1 MLVHRVV
8 MPVTEALSWTV
19 LADDG
24 EPVEPVESYLAHLAA
39 LERSPETV
47 RAYAFG
53 LKAYFEFLAAHD
65 VVWDQ
70 ASVEDVGRF
79 VAWLRAPASNVVVLD
94 GGTARRAPATV
105 NRYLAAVFGFYDH
118 HARSGVGLGSQLVVW
133 RRSNRGGYKPFLN
146 HIGKPRAVPTR
157 PIGLVVPARSPR
169 TLRPEDVA
177 AILAACDRLR
187 DRLLIAMLAE
197 TGMRV
202 GQALGLRHSDIMSR
216 QLEIRIVPRVDNANG
231 ARAKTRSIATIP
243 ISAPLARLYS
253 TYMLDEYGELDS
265 DYVFVNLWSSPVGR
279 PLHYQAVHK
288 LVGRLRRRSGVDFT
302 LHMLR
307 HTHAT
312 ALIRAGVPIEVVA
325 RLLTHRSSTTT
336 SSTYVH
342 LDAADIRAA
351 LADAGV
357 FPPTDK
363 ETTR

>member
-1 MLVHRVV
+1 VIVHRVV
-8 MPVTEALSWTV
+8 MPVTEAVSWTV
-19 LADDG
+19 LGDDG
-24 EPVEPVESYLAHLAA
+24 EPVSPVESYLAHLAA

-53 LKAYFEFLAAHD
+53 LKAYFEFLAVHA
-65 VVWDQ
+65 VAWDE

-94 GGTARRAPATV
+94 AGTARRSPATV
-105 NRYLAAVFGFYDH
+105 NRYLAAVFGLYDH
-118 HARSGVGLGSQLVVW
+118 HARAGVGLGSQLVAW
-133 RRSNRGGYKPFLN
+133 RRSNRGGYKPFLH
-146 HIGKPRAVPTR
+146 HIGKARTVPTR
-157 PIGLVVPARSPR
+157 PIGLVVPARVPR
-169 TLRPEDVA
+169 TLRPDDVA
-177 AILAACDRLR
+177 AILAACTHLR
-187 DRLLIAMLAE
+187 DRLLIGMLAE

-202 GQALGLRHSDIMSR
+202 GQALGLRHSDFVTRELQIH
-216 QLEIRIVPRVDNANG
+216 IVPRVDNANG
-231 ARAKTRSIATIP
+231 ARTKTRSIATIP
-243 ISAPLARLYS
+243 ISVPLARLYS
-253 TYMLDEYGELDS
+253 AYMHDEYGDLDS
-265 DYVFVNLWSSPVGR
+265 DYVFVNLWAEPHGR

-288 LVGRLRRRSGVDFT
+288 LVARLRRRSGVAFT

-351 LADAGV
+351 LAHAGV
-357 FPPTDK
+357 FPPT
-363 ETTR
+363 EEVTR

>member
-1 MLVHRVV
+1 MIVHRVV
-8 MPVTEALSWTV
+8 MPVTEAVSWTV
-19 LADDG
+19 LGDDG
-24 EPVEPVESYLAHLAA
+24 EPVAPVESYLAHLAA

-53 LKAYFEFLAAHD
+53 LKAYFEFLAAGA
-65 VVWDQ
+65 VAWDE

-79 VAWLRAPASNVVVLD
+79 VAWLRAPAANVVVLD
-94 GGTARRAPATV
+94 GGTARRSPATV
-105 NRYLAAVFGFYDH
+105 NRYLASVFGLYDH
-118 HARSGVGLGSQLVVW
+118 HARAGVGLGSQLVVW
-133 RRSNRGGYKPFLN
+133 RRSNRGGYKPFLH
-146 HIGKPRAVPTR
+146 HIGKARTVPTR
-157 PIGLVVPARSPR
+157 PIGLVVPERVPR
-169 TLRPEDVA
+169 TLRPDDVA
-177 AILAACDRLR
+177 AILAACGHLR

-202 GQALGLRHSDIMSR
+202 GQALGLRHSDFVSR
-216 QLEIRIVPRVDNANG
+216 ELLIRIVPRVDNANG
-231 ARAKTRSIATIP
+231 ARTKTRSVATIP

-253 TYMLDEYGELDS
+253 TYMHDEYGDLDS
-265 DYVFVNLWSSPVGR
+265 DYVFVNLWAEPHGR

-288 LVGRLRRRSGVDFT
+288 LVGRLRRRSGVQFT

-312 ALIRAGVPIEVVA
+312 ALVRAGVPIEVVA

-357 FPPTDK
+357 FPPIT
-363 ETTR
+363 EEVIR